1 MTGFVA
7 KTLVTGLVVAGFTSQ
22 RPLPFLQKDK
32 VITYSSY
39 VKSPGDKVNQ
49 YSTIVEIETVSSSD
63 LYSHSAG
70 TVRFEGSSDDNDY
83 RYKQE
88 FSSDSFAFYAS
99 GRNHIYDRVA
109 DNYTKLKLD
118 LMDSLQYP
126 FQMKVGDTLRSCISK
141 FTISVGESKS
151 KSVMSFTNRY
161 VVKLDTLNLPIGKIT
176 AWKIEAEMTNK
187 SVASAYGSSKKE
199 TVSCKLY
206 EWFNADYGIVK
217 SEREIEGV
225 FTSVELKSIK

>member
-1 MTGFVA
+1 MTGLFA
-7 KTLVTGLVVAGFTSQ
+7 KAIITGLVVAGFISQ

-39 VKSPGDKVNQ
+39 VKSPGDKVNE
-49 YSTIVEIETVSSSD
+49 YSTIVEIENVTTSGSYLQSE
-63 LYSHSAG
+63 G
-70 TVRFEGSSDDNDY
+70 TVRFEGDADYNDY
-83 RYKQE
+83 RYRQA
-88 FSSDSFAFYAS
+88 FSSDSVAFYAS
-99 GRNHIYDRVA
+99 SRNHIYNRI
-109 DNYTKLKLD
+109 DNEYKLKIEQL
-118 LMDSLQYP
+118 DSLQYP
-126 FQMKVGDTLRSCISK
+126 FQMKTGDSLRSCVMK
-141 FTISVGESKS
+141 FTISIGESKS
-151 KSVMSFTNRY
+151 RAVMSFTNRY
-161 VVKLDTLNLPIGKIT
+161 VVKLDTLSLPIGKIT
-176 AWKIEAEMTNK
+176 AWKIEADMTNK